1 MDRNFAKCEFRT
13 TWCEILFREI
23 FSANFAKPKNWHFL
37 GFPHSFLQFFGK
49 LPNRIQIYSI
59 IQYRIIELS
68 KKSCIIMDLPL
79 VIPIIMKSNHNL
91 IKNWDDVWKINKLV
105 HFSPSLTENTQKLLK
120 CMMLWLRV
128 FRSSNYISNYQG
140 RHSNQCHRAMALVTF
155 LVSKYQKSRKSRF
168 FLIS

>member
-1 MDRNFAKCEFRT
+1 MHIAISHHIFEYLDIVVIFHLLRFTHMSCKSFWNSITMDRNFAKCEFRT

-23 FSANFAKPKNWHFL
+23 ISANFAKPKNWDFW

-79 VIPIIMKSNHNL
+79 FIPIIMKFNQNL

-105 HFSPSLTENTQKLLK
+105 YFSPSLTENTQKLLYS
-120 CMMLWLRV
+120 C
-128 FRSSNYISNYQG
+128 
-140 RHSNQCHRAMALVTF
+140 
-155 LVSKYQKSRKSRF
+155 
-168 FLIS
+168 